1 MAKRGIQDLLPPTES
16 PEKNIEAWLDF
27 FARCKVRFRNWTDP
41 VSGEH
46 QIVIR
51 RSSKELCGGGRH
63 LLGKFTRKQI
73 TDEFLNIYGRI
84 EKVNSEIKKKEMCV
98 IRRKVASDSD

>member
-1 MAKRGIQDLLPPTES
+1 MAKRGFQDLLPPIE
-16 PEKNIEAWLDF
+16 PPKKNIEAWLEF
-27 FARCKVRFRNWTDP
+27 FARCKARFCNWTDP

-51 RSSKELCGGGRH
+51 RSSKELCGGGKH

-73 TDEFLNIYGRI
+73 TEEFLSIYSSI
-84 EKVNSEIKKKEMCV
+84 KKINSEINMRNIHNKSKTQKK
-98 IRRKVASDSD
+98 